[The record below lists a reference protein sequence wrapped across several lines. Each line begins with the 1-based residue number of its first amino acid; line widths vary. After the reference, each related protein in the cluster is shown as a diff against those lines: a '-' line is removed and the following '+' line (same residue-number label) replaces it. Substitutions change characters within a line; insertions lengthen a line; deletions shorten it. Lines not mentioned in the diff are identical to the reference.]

1 MDLSISCEM
10 ERILLPF
17 VEPNHLFFNR
27 IGFFIEKV
35 NVMGGEVS
43 PFLTFPTDGGCMD
56 LNH

>member
-1 MDLSISCEM
+1 
-10 ERILLPF
+10 